1 MMPDFFAATADPLCR
16 GAELGVPWVT
26 SHIVSTGTLRIRN
39 SKLETFLHVSILRQ
53 TVMNHAG

>member
-16 GAELGVPWVT
+16 GVEVQVSWGT
-26 SHIVSTGTLRIRN
+26 SHIVRTGTLRTRN
-39 SKLETFLHVSILRQ
+39 SKLETLLHVSISRR